1 MKIALFGK
9 TFNAGFKPFVAELFE
24 LLAANKVEISVY
36 KPFYDFISCETG
48 TEFPVSGYFTNAGD
62 FDSGNDIVV
71 SIGGDGTFLESI
83 PFVIHHEIPII
94 GINSGRLG
102 FLANISKEN
111 ITEAFQAILS
121 GDFSYE
127 YRSLISVVMLS
138 NPSTPLRVDLLFN
151 GLNYALNDIT
161 IHKADSSLIT
171 IDAFIN
177 DEFLNRYWTDG
188 LIISTPT
195 GSTAYSLSVGGPV
208 VVPGSENVIIA
219 PISSHNLTV
228 RPLIIP
234 DSNTITLKVSSRS
247 GVYCIT
253 ADNRTMQVHGE
264 QTFIVG
270 KSDYRLKMLK
280 LPKTSFY
287 ETLREKLKWGE
298 DVRN

>member
-9 TFNAGFKPFVAELFE
+9 TFNAGFNPYVTELFE
-24 LLAANKVEISVY
+24 LLAANKVEISVF

-48 TEFPVSGYFTNAGD
+48 TEFPVSGFFRNADD
-62 FDSGNDIVV
+62 FDSGSDLVV

-83 PFVIHHEIPII
+83 PFVIRYEIPII

-127 YRSLISVVMLS
+127 FRSLIHIGL
-138 NPSTPLRVDLLFN
+138 PEGLFN

-264 QTFIVG
+264 QTFVIG

-287 ETLREKLKWGE
+287 ETLRNKLKWGE

>member
-9 TFNAGFKPFVAELFE
+9 TFNTGFDPYIKELFS
-24 LLAANKVEISVY
+24 LLEKNHIEISIY
-36 KPFYDFISCETG
+36 KPFLDFMSCDAREERNLYHVFSNYE
-48 TEFPVSGYFTNAGD
+48 EFDKSSD
-62 FDSGNDIVV
+62 LVV

-83 PFVIHHEIPII
+83 PYVIHNHIPVI

-111 ITEAFQAILS
+111 ITEAFQSIFS
-121 GDFSYE
+121 GAFTYE
-127 YRSLISVVMLS
+127 YRTLIRFIE
-138 NPSTPLRVDLLFN
+138 PQGLFN
-151 GLNYALNDIT
+151 NMNYALNDIT
-161 IHKADSSLIT
+161 IHKSNSSLIT
-171 IDAFIN
+171 IEAFIN

-208 VVPGSENVIIA
+208 VVPGSGNLIIA

-234 DSNTITLKVSSRS
+234 DNNIISLKVSSRS
-247 GVYCIT
+247 GTYSVT
-253 ADNRTMQVHGE
+253 ADNRTMETETKDVFKIGLCNY
-264 QTFIVG
+264 
-270 KSDYRLKMLK
+270 KLKMLK

-287 ETLREKLKWGE
+287 ATLREKLKWGE